1 MSYYDKRF
9 IEEYLCNRTNMFY
22 RYKNF
27 YDAVG
32 KPTYNEIYTF
42 KMKCELLEIV
52 NDKIRIY
59 YHIPI
64 NDKNYSATFV
74 NDKYP
79 DAEPTQ
85 NLTSVFF
92 KRSSEFGAYVQCEF
106 HPDLYGLNSLYALF
120 HTKEGKDLNAYAGW
134 NFSADA
140 SSRWWD
146 SMAEGFWYAEKTTM
160 LVYTVVYKIGYEQIA
175 NAYIT
180 VMPE

>member
-64 NDKNYSATFV
+64 NDKDYSATFV
-74 NDKYP
+74 ND
-79 DAEPTQ
+79 
-85 NLTSVFF
+85 
-92 KRSSEFGAYVQCEF
+92 FGRNFRRRAAPAILLS
-106 HPDLYGLNSLYALF
+106 HGADRDRHSALKF
-120 HTKEGKDLNAYAGW
+120 L
-134 NFSADA
+134 S
-140 SSRWWD
+140 SSRQHRTI
-146 SMAEGFWYAEKTTM
+146 SSHG
-160 LVYTVVYKIGYEQIA
+160 GR
-175 NAYIT
+175 
-180 VMPE
+180 